1 MKILITGSNGQLG
14 RSLKKQFYKN
24 KDITLILTDICEMD
38 ITDVEDVQRVFFS
51 FNPDVVINCAANTAV
66 DMCEDDK
73 EKAFAINVDGAK
85 NIAIVSNE
93 IDAKMVHISTD
104 YVFDGE
110 AKKPYI
116 ESDTPNPQSV
126 YGMSK
131 LEGEKAVL
139 KNNPKS
145 FILRTA
151 WLYGEGKNF
160 VKTMLNLSTK
170 MDTLKVVND
179 QVGSPTSAKE
189 VSKAIAL
196 LIETERY
203 GIYHG
208 TCENECSW
216 YEFAKRIFELKNID
230 ITLTPCT
237 TSEFPMKAKRP
248 KYSVLDN
255 KNFREEFGYVFPTWQ
270 EAIEDFF
277 SH

>member
-1 MKILITGSNGQLG
+1 LKILITGSNGQLG